1 VRAGRNHPPPRPR
14 PRPRA
19 RPLTLP
25 ALCRR
30 RPRLE
35 RLAELISDPPAPL
48 RPLTPEEARLA
59 AGAAAAAAA
68 ATAALLVRRRR
79 RRLAA
84 SGAAPDLEIASLED
98 LLLCDKARALRTVF
112 AALAPPR
119 VTAVR
124 VRDAG
129 AALPSLPRALLS
141 LPLLR
146 HLDVSGAALG
156 ALPPRLGRLAP
167 SLRSLDVARCGLA
180 ALPDSLTALTAL
192 TSLNAA
198 DNALTALPAGIGALT
213 ALVRLG
219 LRGNRLEALPPSV
232 GRLAALRELYL
243 TDNALAALPEELAGC
258 AALAKLQASH
268 NAPLAALPAALGRLP
283 RLELLRLARCGLTN
297 DALAPLAAAPALA
310 WVSLAGNPCA
320 APAGSSSRLPLVDA
334 SELELG
340 APLGA
345 GASGEVRAGAWR
357 GRRVAVKLFPP
368 ADGGAPK
375 SPDGA
380 PGDEAAVAAALAAA
394 SPRLPRVVAAL
405 RPGAAAPG
413 GGLVMELAPGAP
425 LAAKPTSG
433 SLLRCLWPPG
443 AAFDA
448 RFVLAVAADVAAAL
462 EAMHGRGVVH
472 GDVYAHNVLADG
484 DGRATLVDY
493 GAAGFAPR
501 GGAPAAAAAAALEGA
516 DARAFGLLLRD
527 LVARLEISFERMDA
541 ELDAQKQLLA
551 LAAQCCGGPAGARP
565 RLGAVARRLRS
576 LEKAAEK
583 GLRGSATATP
593 RSDRTGAR
601 PPAAAPAGAATAR

>member
-1 VRAGRNHPPPRPR
+1 MESIVTSASAVLAG
-14 PRPRA
+14 A
-19 RPLTLP
+19 IG
-25 ALCRR
+25 
-30 RPRLE
+30 PRLD
-35 RLAELISDPPAPL
+35 RLAELIADPPAPL
-48 RPLTPEEARLA
+48 RPLTREEARLA
-59 AGAAAAAAA
+59 AAAAAAAAA

-84 SGAAPDLEIASLED
+84 SGAAPDLEIASLEE
-98 LLLCDKARALRTVF
+98 LLLYDKARALRAVL

-198 DNALTALPAGIGALT
+198 DNALAALPPGVGALS

-232 GRLAALRELYL
+232 GRLTALRELYL

-297 DALAPLAAAPALA
+297 DALAPLAAAAPALA

-334 SELELG
+334 AELELG

-345 GASGEVRAGAWR
+345 GASGEVRAGSWR

-368 ADGGAPK
+368 ADGGTPK

-405 RPGAAAPG
+405 RSSAAAPG

-462 EAMHGRGVVH
+462 EAMHGRGVIH

-501 GGAPAAAAAAALEGA
+501 GGAGAAAAAALEGA

-527 LVARLEISFERMDA
+527 LVARLEISFECMDA
-541 ELDAQKQLLA
+541 ELDSQKQLLA
-551 LAAQCCGGPAGARP
+551 LAAQCCGGPAAARP

-593 RSDRTGAR
+593 RSDRTGVR
-601 PPAAAPAGAATAR
+601 PPAAMPAGAATAR